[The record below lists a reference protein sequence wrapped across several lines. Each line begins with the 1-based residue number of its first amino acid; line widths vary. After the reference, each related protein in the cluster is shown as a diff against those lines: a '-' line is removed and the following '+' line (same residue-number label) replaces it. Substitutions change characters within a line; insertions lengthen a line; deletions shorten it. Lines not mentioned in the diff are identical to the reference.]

1 MKTAIWSTYH
11 YELTPEQAIYQLSR
25 SGIHYTEL
33 SDEHA
38 AVLLERGDPKK
49 VGEEFKKYADQM
61 GVKIPQG
68 HLLLSAKLVRD
79 ENAVEVLKKWID
91 LFRAIGI
98 KNGVLHCDSMPNV
111 DISFKEKIKKNVEK
125 LKELGDYIKGTD
137 FTICLE
143 NIPSITPTAD
153 ELLYVIK
160 KVGGRNFGICLDT
173 GHLNLVSGAS
183 QREFILKAGRKLK
196 ALHIADNEG
205 VTDQH
210 MMPFGKGNVNIIEV
224 FEALKEIGYKGI
236 YNLEIGGERR
246 CPLEIRQFKAQFIKK
261 SFEYLDRVVSEK

>member
-1 MKTAIWSTYH
+1 MKTAIWSSYH
-11 YELTPEQAIYQLSR
+11 YELSPEQAIYELSK
-25 SGIHYTEL
+25 SGIRFTEL

-38 AVLLERGDPKK
+38 VVLLERGDPKK
-49 VGEEFKKYADQM
+49 VGEDFKKYADQM

-68 HLLLSAKLVRD
+68 HLLLSAKLVTV
-79 ENAVEVLKKWID
+79 ENSVEVLKQWID

-98 KNGVLHCDSMPNV
+98 KRGVLHCDPMAGIELPQ
-111 DISFKEKIKKNVEK
+111 KEKLKKNIEK
-125 LKELGDYIKGTD
+125 LKELADYIKGTD
-137 FTICLE
+137 FIICLE
-143 NIPSITPTAD
+143 NIPSITPTAE

-173 GHLNLVSGAS
+173 GHLNLVNGN

-205 VTDQH
+205 LVDQH
-210 MMPFGKGNVNIIEV
+210 MMPFGKGTVDIKEV
-224 FEALKEIGYKGI
+224 FKALQEVGYNGI

-246 CPLEIRQFKAQFIKK
+246 CPLEIRKFKAQYIKK
-261 SFEYLDRVVSEK
+261 SMEYLDRVVSEE